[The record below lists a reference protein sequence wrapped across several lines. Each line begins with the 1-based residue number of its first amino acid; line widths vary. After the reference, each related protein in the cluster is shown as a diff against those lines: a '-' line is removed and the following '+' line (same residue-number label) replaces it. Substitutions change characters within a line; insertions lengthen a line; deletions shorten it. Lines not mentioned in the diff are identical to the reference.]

1 MSLVPPQP
9 VPDNSKNNAL
19 PGTDPSSTSTFTQ
32 PDANTQSEAVKQTG
46 AIADQPESDFQPNAE
61 NIPPANPVHSDLM
74 IKGSEIVVNPSR
86 DGGSVRPVT
95 PIPQQPENP
104 WIEGIKTI
112 GLSIVLALGI
122 RQFVA
127 EARFIP
133 SESMVPTLEINDRLI
148 VEKISY
154 YFQNPQRGDIVVFWP
169 TEKLK
174 QENPSLKDA
183 FIKRVIGLPGEEVE
197 VKDGL
202 VFINGEALDE
212 NYIAA
217 APDYQWGPER
227 ISDDSYLVLGDNR
240 NNSYDSHFW
249 GYVPRENIIGRAVV
263 RFWPPNRIGTIG
275 PEPPYQEKSL
285 EE

>member
-32 PDANTQSEAVKQTG
+32 PDANTQSEDGKQTG
-46 AIADQPESDFQPNAE
+46 AIADQPESNSQPNAE
-61 NIPPANPVHSDLM
+61 SVPPANPGYSDL
-74 IKGSEIVVNPSR
+74 IVKGSEILASPSK
-86 DGGSVRPVT
+86 GGSSVRAVT
-95 PIPQQPENP
+95 PTPQQLENP

-169 TEKLK
+169 TDKLK
-174 QENPSLKDA
+174 QENPSLRDA

-202 VFINGEALDE
+202 VFINGESLDE

-217 APDYQWGPER
+217 APDYQWGPEK
-227 ISDDSYLVLGDNR
+227 IPDDSYLVLGDNR

-249 GYVPRENIIGRAVV
+249 GYVPRDNIIGRAVV
-263 RFWPPNRIGTIG
+263 RFWPPHRIGTIG
-275 PEPPYQEKSL
+275 PEPPYQEESL
-285 EE
+285 GE